1 MGVIMPA
8 SLILGCVP
16 APSFVIMVVV
26 MMIVLVLV
34 LVLVLVTVTMLVVM
48 VVTMPVIVI
57 VGVIVAVVVTVFVVV
72 MIVMM
77 IVTVVMIVVVRRMDI
92 DVELG
97 RRDAAPVDSRDT
109 ERESLDAQLLELG
122 PQQFK
127 IQSKVEHRADKHIA
141 ADARKTVEVESPG
154 HSAYSK
160 VPATMVVTTSG
171 WIYLRMA
178 SSTSSLVTALTMSGK
193 RSR

>member
-16 APSFVIMVVV
+16 APRFVIMVVV
-26 MMIVLVLV
+26 MMI
-34 LVLVLVTVTMLVVM
+34 VLVLVTVTMLVVM

-57 VGVIVAVVVTVFVVV
+57 VVVIVAVAVIVFV
-72 MIVMM
+72 VMM

>member
-16 APSFVIMVVV
+16 APRFVIMVVV
-26 MMIVLVLV
+26 MMIVLVI
-34 LVLVLVTVTMLVVM
+34 VTVTVTVLVVM

-77 IVTVVMIVVVRRMDI
+77 IVTVVMIVVVRWMDI

>member
-16 APSFVIMVVV
+16 APRFVIMVVV
-26 MMIVLVLV
+26 MMIVLVT
-34 LVLVLVTVTMLVVM
+34 VLVTVTMLVVM

>member
-26 MMIVLVLV
+26 MMIVLVT
-34 LVLVLVTVTMLVVM
+34 VTVTMLVVM

>member
-8 SLILGCVP
+8 RLFLVGLP
-16 APSFVIMVVV
+16 ATCFVIMVVV
-26 MMIVLVLV
+26 MMIVI
-34 LVLVLVTVTMLVVM
+34 VLVTVTMLVVM

-57 VGVIVAVVVTVFVVV
+57 VVVIVAVAVTVFVVV
-72 MIVMM
+72 MIVMMIVMM

>member
-8 SLILGCVP
+8 RLFLGCVP
-16 APSFVIMVVV
+16 ATRFVIMVVV
-26 MMIVLVLV
+26 MMIVLVT
-34 LVLVLVTVTMLVVM
+34 VLVTVTMLVVM

>member
-16 APSFVIMVVV
+16 APRFVIMVVV
-26 MMIVLVLV
+26 MMIVLVT
-34 LVLVLVTVTMLVVM
+34 VTVTMTMLVVM

-77 IVTVVMIVVVRRMDI
+77 IVTVVMIVVVRWMDI